1 MVRSKDPTAH
11 AEIVAIR
18 EATQRLETHV
28 LADCTIYCSCEPC
41 PMCLAAI
48 YWARIPR
55 VVFAATGA
63 DAKAVGFDDTRIG
76 LEFALEWE
84 ERDLSWDQML
94 QEEGRKVL
102 EAWRENP
109 DRKEY

>member
-18 EATQRLETHV
+18 EAAHRLGTHV
-28 LADCTIYCSCEPC
+28 LTDCTIYCSCEPC

-55 VVFAATGA
+55 VVFAATGD

-76 LEFALEWE
+76 LEFTLEWD